1 MRLLAAAS
9 TELPAPAAEVFGYIS
24 DLRNFGDWF
33 PGVLAIA
40 ATHADG
46 TPGAGA
52 AYLETVQLPLK
63 RRRQV
68 RIEVV
73 EFAAGQRLVTESPW
87 APIWPRMQIEVRRLD
102 DASCA
107 VDWRMYSRSRSA
119 LVRTLLLPLVSRMMQ
134 ARAQQAMRRLQ
145 QHFDPAGTDS
155 SF

>member
-87 APIWPRMQIEVRRLD
+87 APIWPRMQIELRSLGD
-102 DASCA
+102 TACA
-107 VDWRMYSRSRSA
+107 VDWRMYSRSRSV
-119 LVRTLLLPLVSRMMQ
+119 LVRALLLPLASRMMRP
-134 ARAQQAMRRLQ
+134 RAQQAMRRLQ
-145 QHFDPAGTDS
+145 QRYAGAPPR
-155 SF
+155 